1 MIKISIQFNF
11 VKLNKIYV
19 LQLKIFEQC
28 LKILGPPENRFKKN
42 VKMQIKKEPGIYR
55 THFQES

>member
-1 MIKISIQFNF
+1 MIKKSIQFNF

-28 LKILGPPENRFKKN
+28 LKILGPRKNRFKKN
-42 VKMQIKKEPGIYR
+42 VKKQIKKEPGIIPSSS
-55 THFQES
+55 Q